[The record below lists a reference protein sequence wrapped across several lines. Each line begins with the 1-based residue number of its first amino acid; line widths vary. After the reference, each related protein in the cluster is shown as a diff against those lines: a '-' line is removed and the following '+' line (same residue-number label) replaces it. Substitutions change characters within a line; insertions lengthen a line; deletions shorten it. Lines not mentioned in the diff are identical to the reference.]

1 MVHSEILY
9 TTKVILSC
17 DRIVSTDVKSMCL
30 QSAINKGKYL
40 IEKYGFE
47 TVEILDAETGEIL
60 GICKNI

>member
-1 MVHSEILY
+1 MIRTEIMY
-9 TTKVILSC
+9 NTKVILDC
-17 DRIVSTDVKSMCL
+17 DRIVQTEVKSMNL